1 MNARPREASFLTRLA
16 PAIDTL
22 PNGRVRAALL
32 ERLVTLGLPTPRD
45 DAFKYTALRLL
56 ERRELAP
63 LPAPSTTDLSRV
75 PQAHG
80 PRLVRIN
87 GRAGA
92 ITDATDSGATITT
105 IALDPSS
112 VTLSDAAADRL
123 RLLNAMLATEE
134 TRIEVAKGAIATLEI
149 VHLSTSGGAYP
160 KLRIELAPGA
170 SLNLIETYLSA
181 STDASVTTSV
191 VDVSLARDARM
202 EHVTR
207 QLADTRAVVLEDCRV
222 RVADGAHYGHASIA
236 LGAQLARLDLTVSLE
251 GRGANADLRGIFLP
265 DGNREHHLRT
275 LVEHRAPDGTST
287 QTYRGVATGRGRGS
301 YDGKVVVSV
310 GAAGT
315 SSRQSSRN
323 LLLSPEASIETRPQL
338 EINAD
343 AVKCSHGATTGS
355 LDERMMFYLLSRGL
369 DPETARA
376 VLTYAFLGDV
386 LTTLKD
392 EELRRQ
398 VEERIL
404 GVLPS
409 ADVIRGFVHE

>member
-32 ERLVTLGLPTPRD
+32 ERLVNLGLPTPRD

-287 QTYRGVATGRGRGS
+287 QTYRGVAAGRGRGS

>member
-1 MNARPREASFLTRLA
+1 MNARPREVSFLTRLA
-16 PAIDTL
+16 SALDGL
-22 PNGRVRAALL
+22 PEARARAALL
-32 ERLVTLGLPTPRD
+32 ERLVGLGLPTPRD
-45 DAFKYTALRLL
+45 DAFKYTSLRLL
-56 ERRELAP
+56 ERRALAP
-63 LPAPSTTDLSRV
+63 APAASTPDLAILPPASG
-75 PQAHG
+75 A
-80 PRLVRIN
+80 RLVRI
-87 GRAGA
+87 AGGA
-92 ITDATDSGATITT
+92 DALPDATDSGAAIKTL
-105 IALDPSS
+105 AFDPST
-112 VTLSDAAADRL
+112 VTVGDAATDRL
-123 RLLNAMLATEE
+123 RLLNAVLATQE
-134 TRIEVAKGAIATLEI
+134 TRIEVKKDASATLEI
-149 VHLSTSGGAYP
+149 VHLATLGGSYP
-160 KLRIELAPGA
+160 RVRIEVAQGA
-170 SLNLIETYLSA
+170 SLTFVETYLDA
-181 STDASVTTSV
+181 AADASFTTSV
-191 VDVSLARDARM
+191 VDVVLGRDARM

-207 QLADTRAVVLEDCRV
+207 QLADARAVVLEDCRV
-222 RVADGAHYGHASIA
+222 QVADGAHYGHASIA

-265 DGNREHHLRT
+265 DGSREHHLRT

-369 DPETARA
+369 DPSTARA